1 MNLASVQ
8 KKIRNWKNT
17 PYSKLYTEKAQG
29 VGILKTYTFPDLEDF
44 VNIKNKVRYF
54 CDDFLEID
62 LDEYNINDTCR
73 VRIYDETEKMY
84 LSLHVINYSTHRK
97 LILHE
102 SFFNRNSKYKF
113 DIQTKKEGNWSR
125 IMPYQ
130 LVRFDRMEDR
140 KNISPKFVYI
150 DLDSL
155 SVDYNNHLR
164 IHIKS
169 PEPSDS

>member
-1 MNLASVQ
+1 MSHFSIV
-8 KKIRNWKNT
+8 
-17 PYSKLYTEKAQG
+17 
-29 VGILKTYTFPDLEDF
+29 
-44 VNIKNKVRYF
+44 
-54 CDDFLEID
+54 
-62 LDEYNINDTCR
+62 
-73 VRIYDETEKMY
+73 
-84 LSLHVINYSTHRK
+84 
-97 LILHE
+97 
-102 SFFNRNSKYKF
+102 NSKYKF

-169 PEPSDS
+169 PDKPSDS